1 MNKEK
6 LCRNTIQKQLVID
19 TVNELHT
26 HPSAEEIYN
35 AVVEKAPHI
44 SKATVYRNLA
54 HLSEIGEILKIEVP
68 NASDRFDFNT
78 KPHHHMKCTM
88 CGRLS
93 DVEFS
98 KELDVMGNAKS
109 VMGDTLTGYQL
120 LFAGVCKSCT
130 E

>member
-1 MNKEK
+1 MNNEK
-6 LCRNTIQKQLVID
+6 VCRHTIQKQLVID
-19 TVNELHT
+19 TVNQLHT
-26 HPSAEEIYN
+26 HPSAEEIYT
-35 AVVEKAPHI
+35 AVLEKAPHI

-93 DVEFS
+93 DVS
-98 KELDVMGNAKS
+98 VVSDIDVMDKAKAED
-109 VMGDTLTGYQL
+109 GAKLTGYQL
-120 LFAGVCKSCT
+120 LFDGVCKSCRN
-130 E
+130 

>member
-1 MNKEK
+1 MIKEK
-6 LCRNTIQKQLVID
+6 TCRHTIQKQLVID

-26 HPSAEEIYN
+26 HPSAEEIYT
-35 AVVEKAPHI
+35 AVLEKAPHI

-54 HLSEIGEILKIEVP
+54 QLSEMGEILKIEVP

-93 DVEFS
+93 DVELS
-98 KELDVMGNAKS
+98 RELDVMGNVKS